1 MHRTDARAVTARIE
15 YQLIRATELLFM
27 MTLAVAFVHI
37 FASFIFPE
45 PGKAGVRFH
54 DVELIT

>member
-1 MHRTDARAVTARIE
+1 
-15 YQLIRATELLFM
+15 LLFM